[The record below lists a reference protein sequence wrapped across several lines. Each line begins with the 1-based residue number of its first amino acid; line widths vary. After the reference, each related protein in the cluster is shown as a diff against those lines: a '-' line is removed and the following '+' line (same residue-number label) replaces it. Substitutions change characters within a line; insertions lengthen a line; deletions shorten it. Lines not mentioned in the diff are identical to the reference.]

1 MSFARSTP
9 AENPGG
15 ATKLPG
21 DQRRGPLAP
30 GDRVQITDPKGRLHT
45 ITLVP
50 GGRFQTNRG
59 ALDHD
64 AVLGGPDG
72 QVVEVGEG
80 RTFQVMRPRLLDYV
94 LSMPRGAAII
104 YPKDAASIVSA
115 GDIFPGATVLE
126 AGVGSGG
133 LALHLLDALGSHGV
147 LHSVEKRDDFAAI
160 ARANVALWYG
170 KEPDNWDLEV
180 ADLKDVLADAE
191 DNSYDRVVL
200 DLLDP
205 WEHVDEVARVLRP
218 GGVFTVYVA
227 TVPQMSRFVEA
238 VRETK
243 RFSETESFETMNRKW
258 HVEGLAVRPDHRMI
272 GHTGF
277 LSVTRKVAEAGAVHV
292 TKARPA
298 PAAAGKGGQWD
309 EVEDFSADQL
319 GEHVPNLKRVRRR
332 RRDLEGKVRT
342 WVHGESTEDESAE
355 PTKNLETP
363 LEEGR

>member
-1 MSFARSTP
+1 M
-9 AENPGG
+9 GG
-15 ATKLPG
+15 AKPRG
-21 DQRRGPLAP
+21 GRRRGPLAP

-45 ITLVP
+45 ITLVA
-50 GGRFQTNRG
+50 GGRFQTSRG
-59 ALDHD
+59 ILDHD
-64 AVLGGPDG
+64 TVLGGPDG
-72 QVVEVGEG
+72 QVVEVAEG

-104 YPKDAASIVSA
+104 YPKDAASIMSS

-126 AGVGSGG
+126 AGVGSGA
-133 LALHLLDALGSHGV
+133 LSLHLLDAVGATGT
-147 LHSVEKRDDFAAI
+147 LHSVERREDFAAI
-160 ARANVALWYG
+160 ARANVALWHG
-170 KEPDNWDLEV
+170 AEPENWFLQV
-180 ADLKDVLADAE
+180 AELKDALAEARD
-191 DNSYDRVVL
+191 DSYDRVVL

-205 WEHVDEVARVLRP
+205 WEYVEEVARVLRP

-258 HVEGLAVRPDHRMI
+258 HVEGLAVRPDHRMV

-277 LSVTRKVAEAGAVHV
+277 LSVARKVAKAGAVHV
-292 TKARPA
+292 TKTRPA

-309 EVEDFSADQL
+309 DVEHWGEKEL
-319 GEHVPNLKRVRRR
+319 GEHVPNPKRVRRR

-342 WVHGESTEDESAE
+342 WIHEEPADSPGQGE
-355 PTKNLETP
+355 NLRGDNETL